1 MSKRNLTKPNEVQDY
16 VPSVD
21 VIIDEIEKQ
30 IKTVKMDEFGRIQ
43 IRIPGEFEL
52 NAKQE
57 VVLLY
62 REIGWNLVT
71 FSRGRETLPKT
82 NDTINKTHTVF
93 TFKK

>member
-52 NAKQE
+52 NEKQE
-57 VVLLY
+57 VALLY
-62 REIGWNLVT
+62 REIGWNHVT
-71 FSRGRETLPKT
+71 FTTVHPKT
-82 NDTINKTHTVF
+82 NVTINKTHTVF